1 MKLKTIAADYARK
14 GKQGLEIDLALLALN
29 KEFNE
34 EAIKKLEALVPP
46 KSCVLL
52 PGSRMHFTKIIN
64 ELALCLQSKALVTSN
79 IENLKTVQAD
89 TLVIIKQS
97 FRTGQTLREQIA
109 DLKDSGVKKILLL
122 CIIANSSGRLEGF
135 SAETGVEAK
144 ALVKTDEIEYIPG

>member
-1 MKLKTIAADYARK
+1 MKLKNIAADYARK

-52 PGSRMHFTKIIN
+52 PGNNTHFTKIIN
-64 ELALCLQSKALVTSN
+64 DLALRLQSKALVTNN
-79 IENLKTVQAD
+79 IENLKAVKAD
-89 TLVIIKQS
+89 TIVIVKQS
-97 FRTGQTLREQIA
+97 FRTGETLREQIA
-109 DLKDSGVKKILLL
+109 DLKDAGFDKILLL
-122 CIIANSSGRLEGF
+122 CVIANSSGRLEGF
-135 SAETGVEAK
+135 SVETGVEAK